1 MTVAAMERS
10 AHQGGRDVHTVIAVA
25 GGDPVPPTVL
35 DRLPADALVIAA
47 DSGLQVAT
55 SLGLVAD
62 IIVGDM
68 DSVDPALLER
78 ARAGGAEVQRHPAAK
93 DHTDLELAL
102 DVALGFNPQRIVV
115 VGGHGGRL
123 DHLIANVLLLARP
136 AHDHLD
142 LSAHMGEAEVHV
154 VHTRCDLVGATG
166 ELVSLLPVH
175 GPVEG
180 VTTDGLLYPLVG
192 EDLTPGSTRGVSNE
206 LARPSASVHV
216 TGGTLLVVRP
226 GVLGTHALSRTEPTP

>member
-1 MTVAAMERS
+1 MVDAVDRS
-10 AHQGGRDVHTVIAVA
+10 APTGGRAVRNVIAVA

-35 DRLPADALVIAA
+35 DRLPSDALVIAD

-55 SLGLVAD
+55 SLGLTTD
-62 IIVGDM
+62 IVVGDM

-93 DHTDLELAL
+93 NHTDLELAL
-102 DVALGFNPQRIVV
+102 DVALGFDPARIVV

-154 VHTRCDLVGATG
+154 VHTRCDLVGIPG
-166 ELVSLLPVH
+166 ELVSLMPVH

-180 VTTDGLLYPLVG
+180 VTTDGLPYPLAG
-192 EDLTPGSTRGVSNE
+192 EDLAPGSTRGVSNE
-206 LARPSASVHV
+206 LAQPSASVQV

-226 GVLGTHALSRTEPTP
+226 GALGTHVLSRTEPTP